1 MCRWTKERSSGT
13 IPGEDIECQL
23 QGLDRGELG
32 RRNWQLI
39 CARAKAD
46 EDLKG
51 EEEDGIG
58 DLGTSVSV
66 RCVIGL
72 FRVWASFGEDVG
84 AKRRYARPR
93 ASSEFLD

>member
-1 MCRWTKERSSGT
+1 LCRWTKERSSGT

-32 RRNWQLI
+32 RRNWELI
-39 CARAKAD
+39 CARAKAG

-58 DLGTSVSV
+58 DLRHVSQRRV
-66 RCVIGL
+66 CDRAISGMGILWRGRRC
-72 FRVWASFGEDVG
+72 
-84 AKRRYARPR
+84 
-93 ASSEFLD
+93 